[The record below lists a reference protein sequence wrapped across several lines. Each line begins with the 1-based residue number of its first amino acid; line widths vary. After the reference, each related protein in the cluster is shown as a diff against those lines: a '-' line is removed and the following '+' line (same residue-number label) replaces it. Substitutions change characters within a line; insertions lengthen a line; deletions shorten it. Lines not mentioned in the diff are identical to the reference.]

1 MDKKEIFSKSLLAN
15 ILDIDDNFCAS
26 KFTETNGIV
35 QYNHPNGFPPPSPFT
50 CWKLPSDDDILP
62 DNEN

>member
-15 ILDIDDNFCAS
+15 ILDIDDNFCSS

-35 QYNHPNGFPPPSPFT
+35 QYNQTNGIPSNG
-50 CWKLPSDDDILP
+50 CYSR
-62 DNEN
+62 

>member
-35 QYNHPNGFPPPSPFT
+35 QYNYPNVGQISNGCF
-50 CWKLPSDDDILP
+50 
-62 DNEN
+62 NR